1 MSFKRLATDT
11 ASIFRNHCSAGP
23 NFCST
28 IHVKVNL
35 NLIFQSEIEGS
46 DMKVTIDEVAKQA
59 GVSKATVSR
68 ILNGNY
74 GQMTEQTKDRVLQ
87 IIRELDYR
95 PNPHARAL
103 KQMKTNVIGIV
114 LSNLKN
120 SFWTRVLEGVEDSCR
135 NSGYSLM
142 ICNSNEDPEQEL
154 ELVRGLIMRQ
164 VDGVVVNPT
173 VKNGLYFEQLIG
185 ERYPLVFINR
195 KIVGI
200 GADSVVVD
208 NVKGA
213 MLATEHFIHL
223 GKTNLITFVYTPD
236 GISTWQER
244 VDGYRETMLRSG
256 LKPVVI
262 EVANRAGAAKIS
274 ALDYLSRTS
283 GVDAVFST
291 NNMMTLEILEAVK
304 ELKLDIP
311 RDIGIIGYD
320 ETVWAQHLHPPLTT
334 VKQPAYEMGVLA
346 ARNVMKQ
353 IAAKTKSR
361 PKVTVLQPELI
372 VRDSCGL

>member
-1 MSFKRLATDT
+1 
-11 ASIFRNHCSAGP
+11 
-23 NFCST
+23 
-28 IHVKVNL
+28 
-35 NLIFQSEIEGS
+35 
-46 DMKVTIDEVAKQA
+46 MKVTIDEVAKQA

-74 GQMTEQTKDRVLQ
+74 GQTTEQTKDRVLR

-135 NSGYSLM
+135 ISGYSLM
-142 ICNSNEDPEQEL
+142 ICNSNEDPKLEL
-154 ELVRGLIMRQ
+154 ELIRGLIMRQ
-164 VDGVVVNPT
+164 VDGILVNPT
-173 VKNGLYFEQLIG
+173 VKNGLYFEELIS

-195 KIVGI
+195 KITGI
-200 GADSVVVD
+200 EADSVVVD
-208 NVKGA
+208 NIKGA
-213 MLATEHFIHL
+213 RLATDHFIGI
-223 GKTNLITFVYTPD
+223 GKKKIVMFVYVPD

-244 VDGYRETMLRSG
+244 VDGYRETMRHSG
-256 LKPVVI
+256 LEPVVI
-262 EVANRAGAAKIS
+262 EVPNRAGAAKIS
-274 ALDYLSRTS
+274 ALEYLRLSP
-283 GVDAVFST
+283 DAEAVFST

-304 ELKLDIP
+304 ELKLEIP

-346 ARNVMKQ
+346 AKNVMKR
-353 IAAKTKSR
+353 ITAKTKLR
-361 PKVTVLQPELI
+361 PKFIVLEPELI
-372 VRDSCGL
+372 VRNSCGMG